1 MMQRFR
7 GSKLTKALQ
16 MGYVRL
22 RVGKRRG
29 GRPGS
34 APGGGGGGAEDDNL
48 KTVVN
53 FSGMEYW
60 TGFFPF
66 INRMKSTDAD
76 WAIQF
81 GATPARSDGRFNADY
96 EPSAVPAG
104 ETLVR
109 LWILIDDLTPTGRD
123 YLKPG
128 TYKITWT
135 GNCVVDVITD
145 VSAVST
151 VGNVTTF
158 TLSSSATLVYVRVR
172 NLTGSTASATNIKL
186 FHADHEAAQ
195 TAGEI
200 LDPDFLTWLQSWTHC
215 RAFRFLDWQAGNFG
229 AVVNASDLTP
239 LSYIS
244 WCRANLGGCPPEI
257 IAEVAKKTGK
267 PVWTVMW
274 PQATDAC
281 MTAFY
286 QRMKDHDPSGTW
298 LVRAEGVNE
307 MPWNSGFPGFAYLA
321 DTYAYTITVRD
332 ASDTIISPA
341 TGIGNLNSRLNS
353 AYAHHLMRTWA
364 AADAVFGASRVTPIA
379 CTQTSDGTQA
389 AQYVKWFQTGFQG
402 GQRCKDVL
410 HSNSNRGRIVFATYF
425 SSLRDPA
432 NTTTFKNA
440 CINDWGARLDQ
451 QWVDDWKA
459 SIDWMATNAM
469 AHRIN
474 LFQTTYSMTCG
485 FWTYEGGANEFIDA
499 HATGTD
505 LWANFSGTVNTGN
518 NTLDMGASGVAWFTN
533 GDRVKSTGAL
543 ATGVDGNNAGW
554 VRLVPATTR
563 VRFYTSQA
571 AYDADSA
578 NTGAGAVTLNAGT
591 FNVMNMTRHDR
602 IATKLYSLHQGAR
615 GLEIAQYI
623 VAKLLTVGVRTYSL
637 FAAPGLMRLGM
648 QRYTYSF
655 DAFSGGVLEA
665 DCSAVA
671 YMKTLNEP

>member
-1 MMQRFR
+1 M
-7 GSKLTKALQ
+7 
-16 MGYVRL
+16 L
-22 RVGKRRG
+22 RRIGKRRG
-29 GRPGS
+29 GRK
-34 APGGGGGGAEDDNL
+34 ATAVIGGDDNDNL
-48 KTVVN
+48 RTVVN

-60 TGFFPF
+60 TGFFPL

-81 GATPARSDGRFNADY
+81 GATPARSDGRFDANY
-96 EPSAVPAG
+96 EPAAVPAG

-109 LWILIDDLTPTGRD
+109 LWILIDDLGPTGRD

-128 TYKITWT
+128 TYKITWD
-135 GNCVVDVITD
+135 GACVVDAISN
-145 VSAVST
+145 VSGVST

-158 TLSSSATLVYVRVR
+158 TVDASAQVIYVRVR
-172 NLTGSTASATNIKL
+172 NLTGSTAAATNIKL
-186 FHADHEAAQ
+186 FHADHE
-195 TAGEI
+195 TAMNSGEI
-200 LDPDFLTWLQSWTHC
+200 LDPDFLTWLQSWTYV

-244 WCRANLGGCPPEI
+244 WCRADKGGCPPEL

-286 QRMKDHDPSGTW
+286 QRMYDHDPSGTW
-298 LVRAEGVNE
+298 LIRAEGVNE
-307 MPWNSGFPGFAYLA
+307 MPWNSAFPGYAYLA

-332 ASDTIISPA
+332 ANDNIISPA
-341 TGIGNLNSRLNS
+341 TGIENLGSRLNS

-402 GQRCKDVL
+402 GQRCRDVL
-410 HSNSNRGRIVFATYF
+410 HSNSNRGRIVFAHYF
-425 SSLRDPA
+425 STLRDQP
-432 NTTTFKNA
+432 NNVTFKSA
-440 CINDWGARLDQ
+440 CLQDWGSRTDQ

-459 SIDWMATNAM
+459 NIDWTANNAW

-474 LFQTTYSMTCG
+474 LFQSTYAITCP

-505 LWANFSGTVNTGN
+505 LWASFSGTVNTGD

-543 ATGVDGNNAGW
+543 AIGVDGNNAGW
-554 VRLVPATTR
+554 VRLASGTK
-563 VRFYTSQA
+563 VRFYTSQG
-571 AYDADSA
+571 AYDSDAG
-578 NTGAGAVTLNAGT
+578 NTGAGSVTLNAGT
-591 FNVMNMTRHDR
+591 YNVMNMTRHDR
-602 IATKLYSLHQGAR
+602 IATKLYNLHQGAR

-623 VAKLLTVGVRTYSL
+623 VGKLQTVGISTYSL
-637 FAAPGLMRLGM
+637 FAAPGLMRLGF

-655 DAFSGGVLEA
+655 DAFAGGVLEP